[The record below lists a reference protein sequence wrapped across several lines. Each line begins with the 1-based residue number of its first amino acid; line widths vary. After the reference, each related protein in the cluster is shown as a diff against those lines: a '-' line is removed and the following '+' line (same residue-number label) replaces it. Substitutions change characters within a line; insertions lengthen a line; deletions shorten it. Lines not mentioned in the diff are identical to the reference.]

1 MRGYLPP
8 TLTTVA
14 ALQQDREVAGGT
26 GWAVTPALRESYASG
41 DSEEL
46 EYAVLARA
54 AHQSLELLA
63 DDVRAP
69 RRRVVIVAEV
79 PDGAVVAAGTD
90 GTGGTDGADGEQ
102 QAPDPGEVI
111 VTGPIAIRTIEAVH
125 VDEPESVPL
134 VRAVLIDPEDEDA
147 LGDLEDAHLLWYA
160 TQEIEELAAQVGRP
174 RP

>member
-1 MRGYLPP
+1 MRVYLPS
-8 TLTTVA
+8 TLTAVV
-14 ALQQDREVAGGT
+14 ALQQDREAHGGV

-54 AHQSLELLA
+54 AYHSLELLG

-79 PDGAVVAAGTD
+79 PDAAVVAAATD
-90 GTGGTDGADGEQ
+90 GEPLP
-102 QAPDPGEVI
+102 PDPGEVR
-111 VTGPIAIRTIEAVH
+111 VSGPIAIRTIEAVH

-134 VRAVLIDPEDEDA
+134 VRAVLIDPENEDA

-160 TQEIEELAAQVGRP
+160 TQEIEELVAQV
-174 RP
+174 

>member
-1 MRGYLPP
+1 MRVYLPS
-8 TLTTVA
+8 TLTAVA
-14 ALQQDREVAGGT
+14 ALQREREAPGGI

-79 PDGAVVAAGTD
+79 PDGAVVAAGADGTD
-90 GTGGTDGADGEQ
+90 GTDGDQ
-102 QAPDPGEVI
+102 QAQDPGEVI
-111 VTGPIAIRTIEAVH
+111 V
-125 VDEPESVPL
+125 
-134 VRAVLIDPEDEDA
+134 
-147 LGDLEDAHLLWYA
+147 
-160 TQEIEELAAQVGRP
+160 
-174 RP
+174 

>member
-1 MRGYLPP
+1 MRVYLPS

-14 ALQQDREVAGGT
+14 ALQRDREVAGGT

-54 AHQSLELLA
+54 AQQSLELLA

-69 RRRVVIVAEV
+69 RRRVVLVAEV
-79 PDGAVVAAGTD
+79 PDAAVAPASD
-90 GTGGTDGADGEQ
+90 DEL
-102 QAPDPGEVI
+102 APDPGEVR
-111 VTGPIAIRTIEAVH
+111 VVGPVAIRAIEAVH

-147 LGDLEDAHLLWYA
+147 AGDLEDAHLLWYA
-160 TQEIEELAAQVGRP
+160 TQEIDELTASV
-174 RP
+174 